1 MVRLSHRFKVET
13 KNQDLVRL
21 GGRLKS
27 KKRELANLLGEVKNK
42 ESAFRS
48 GVCILRV
55 DVEQFH

>member
-27 KKRELANLLGEVKNK
+27 KKRELANLVGEVKKK

-48 GVCILRV
+48 EVNIL
-55 DVEQFH
+55 

>member
-42 ESAFRS
+42 ETAFRS
-48 GVCILRV
+48 GVYIL
-55 DVEQFH
+55 